1 MKQRIRKK
9 GWAGLTRSQ
18 KLSSV
23 LYPDRLPPDLRR
35 EMAALSANERKR
47 PPSGPRLLPDAT
59 RGHVSPLGGQ
69 ATKRRK

>member
-1 MKQRIRKK
+1 MAKRKK

-23 LYPDRLPPDLRR
+23 LWPESLPPALRA

-47 PPSGPRLLPDAT
+47 PPSGPKLLPDHT

-69 ATKRRK
+69 AQPKRKR